1 MQEFRLPSF
10 FRSDLFK
17 SFTVLFSGT
26 LIAQIIGYA
35 VAPILT
41 RLYSTAEMGE
51 MLYYMRII
59 AFISSIATL
68 RYEAALPLPKRD
80 EHSYLM
86 YRFVYLFSFWVLIFV
101 ALLLLL
107 LTWLGIGFKNL
118 EIWFIGFVILGS
130 AAMIIIN
137 VGTSWAVRVG
147 DYILIS
153 RQKIS
158 NSLVSNGLKWGFYF
172 LHWKAFGL
180 ILATMLGFIVSAFE
194 FIWDYFKTHRKFKEI
209 GRAHV

>member
-86 YRFVYLFSFWVLIFV
+86 YRFVYL
-101 ALLLLL
+101 
-107 LTWLGIGFKNL
+107 
-118 EIWFIGFVILGS
+118 
-130 AAMIIIN
+130 
-137 VGTSWAVRVG
+137 
-147 DYILIS
+147 
-153 RQKIS
+153 
-158 NSLVSNGLKWGFYF
+158 
-172 LHWKAFGL
+172 
-180 ILATMLGFIVSAFE
+180 
-194 FIWDYFKTHRKFKEI
+194 
-209 GRAHV
+209 

>member
-17 SFTVLFSGT
+17 SFTVLISGT

-180 ILATMLGFIVSAFE
+180 ILATMLGFIVSALE
-194 FIWDYFKTHRKFKEI
+194 FIWDLSLIHI
-209 GRAHV
+209 